1 MAYLVHGCARPSFL
15 LSVFL
20 GVRVADIGISLLDPH
35 VCGSGCCGFFVPC
48 PWGGLSVAAPSW
60 WWPTLPRRLGVVID
74 STSGFFFWW
83 VSWDGW
89 SWRLCLTH
97 PTHEAV
103 CPVAAGPA
111 FGLGGFLL
119 IWVGCAV
126 WRGSQAVV
134 ANTTTGWGLLP
145 TVGSPFFCSLS
156 AVVVVLVSPSLP
168 FWGGGSCRPCWGECG
183 GPSPGLAGFSLF
195 GFFSLR
201 YGGVTGIP
209 PPAFLGGGELMPLP
223 WGGCGGASF

>member
-1 MAYLVHGCARPSFL
+1 M
-15 LSVFL
+15 
-20 GVRVADIGISLLDPH
+20 
-35 VCGSGCCGFFVPC
+35 
-48 PWGGLSVAAPSW
+48 
-60 WWPTLPRRLGVVID
+60 
-74 STSGFFFWW
+74 
-83 VSWDGW
+83 
-89 SWRLCLTH
+89 TH

-156 AVVVVLVSPSLP
+156 AVVVVLVSLSLP
-168 FWGGGSCRPCWGECG
+168 FRGDGSCRPCRG
-183 GPSPGLAGFSLF
+183 GLWWCPFDRAGATAPATGVGCHRRSSWFLSVWVFYFPRSLSARAT
-195 GFFSLR
+195 GFCNPCTF
-201 YGGVTGIP
+201 
-209 PPAFLGGGELMPLP
+209 
-223 WGGCGGASF
+223 